1 MYSRSRFHT
10 ACRFSRFFPNA
21 YFHSLLLYSLYS
33 HFPFSRLS
41 NESSFPFSYL
51 SILPFPPFI
60 YIVHSYFLLHLYISD
75 NLILMFT
82 LLKWTFFP
90 LFSLALSSSPSLPC
104 NHNYPCV
111 SRQHVSAFK
120 IIIKSKNANGGKKQR
135 LVNWRAISND
145 SSVSDRYLTFFFFSN
160 GRIIILHLW
169 KKGVGAT
176 SVKMFVM
183 YSTGL
188 WVCYHAGGRSH
199 DESARVR
206 VWERGCE
213 GVCEREKGVIKW
225 LLRVCACVH
234 VCISVYMWMCVG
246 GRV

>member
-10 ACRFSRFFPNA
+10 CCRFSRFFPNA
-21 YFHSLLLYSLYS
+21 YFYSFFLYSLYS

-60 YIVHSYFLLHLYISD
+60 YIVHSYFLSHIYILD
-75 NLILMFT
+75 NLIFMFT
-82 LLKWTFFP
+82 LLKWTFFS
-90 LFSLALSSSPSLPC
+90 LFSLVLSPSPSLPC
-104 NHNYPCV
+104 NHIYPCV

-160 GRIIILHLW
+160 GRIYIAFMKERCGGYERKNVCDVQYRSVSMLSCWREITW
-169 KKGVGAT
+169 WVCEGEGVGAG
-176 SVKMFVM
+176 VW
-183 YSTGL
+183 G
-188 WVCYHAGGRSH
+188 C
-199 DESARVR
+199 
-206 VWERGCE
+206 VWEREGCD
-213 GVCEREKGVIKW
+213 
-225 LLRVCACVH
+225 
-234 VCISVYMWMCVG
+234 
-246 GRV
+246 